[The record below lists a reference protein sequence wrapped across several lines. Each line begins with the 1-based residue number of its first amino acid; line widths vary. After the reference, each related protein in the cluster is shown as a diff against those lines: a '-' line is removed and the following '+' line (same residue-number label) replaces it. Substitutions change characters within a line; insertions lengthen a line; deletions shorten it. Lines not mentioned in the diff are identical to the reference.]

1 MGVRFR
7 AKRPAALAAGIK
19 IADGQ
24 RFGLHSLR
32 SSMATW
38 MVSIDK
44 TDVKTAQGNMRHAG
58 PEIML
63 RNYAQV
69 VRGEMHD
76 VQVRWFESCG
86 LGVGQNLLAENAGGD
101 ANQ

>member
-1 MGVRFR
+1 M
-7 AKRPAALAAGIK
+7 PE
-19 IADGQ
+19 GQ

-63 RNYAQV
+63 RKYAQV
-69 VRGEMHD
+69 VTPEMQG

-86 LGVGQNLLAENAGGD
+86 LGVGQNLLAENVGSD
-101 ANQ
+101 AIQ